1 MNPLFFDAIFNA
13 KDLIEESIEMGE
25 LGIEI
30 LEDTKNLF
38 IKNQEKIATLYEK
51 LKTKNTK
58 LLLSKQMNE
67 AYLQLLNIDKEIE
80 NAKKNLKYCKNMKDK
95 LL

>member
-1 MNPLFFDAIFNA
+1 MNSLFDAIFNA
-13 KDLIEESIEMGE
+13 EDLIEESIKVGE

-30 LEDTKNLF
+30 LEDTKNVI

-51 LKTKNTK
+51 LKTENTK
-58 LLLSKQMNE
+58 QLLNKQMNE

-80 NAKKNLKYCKNMKDK
+80 NAKKNLKYCKT
-95 LL
+95 